1 MVVID
6 MDCMVIGV
14 DGGYRYGLYGYRCR
28 WWL

>member
-6 MDCMVIGV
+6 MDCMVIDV
-14 DGGYRYGLYGYRCR
+14 ADGNRYGLYGYRFG